1 MKRLILLIVFMM
13 LVLTA
18 CGPEG
23 QIHPRDFIMKYPAW
37 KIKINGKQI
46 SKYDFVG
53 VSHVHSRQFIYL
65 KTDKGEGEIYLNKQE
80 EEIPNTGWGIY
91 VDSLGYG
98 YFFPIKEKKEPKQH
112 LQINK
117 TQKSKR
123 KEDRHMTLSLGTW
136 ILLILAM
143 VIVAKLAH
151 KISLKTI
158 FRPTKRSVKHVKE
171 EWKES

>member
-13 LVLTA
+13 LILTA

-23 QIHPRDFIMKYPAW
+23 QMHPIDFMMKHPTW

-46 SKYDFVG
+46 SKYDFVDG
-53 VSHVHSRQFIYL
+53 SLVHSRRFIYL
-65 KTDKGEGEIYLNKQE
+65 KNDKGEGEIYLDRQGG
-80 EEIPNTGWGIY
+80 EIPNTGWGVY

-98 YFFPIKEKKEPKQH
+98 YFFPIKEKKESKQH

-117 TQKSKR
+117 TQESKR